1 MCDIGRLRDQRRRRT
16 VTLAAA
22 TAGYWIGR
30 QCNRKWSTCYHHHVI
45 RRPDTS
51 EDAHALQIEG
61 YRRMGPAARLR
72 TALELTELSRR
83 FLAAGVRK
91 RHPEYDEEQ
100 VRLATARLWLGPDL
114 FRRAFPDSPE
124 LKP

>member
-1 MCDIGRLRDQRRRRT
+1 M
-16 VTLAAA
+16 
-22 TAGYWIGR
+22 
-30 QCNRKWSTCYHHHVI
+30 I

-83 FLAAGVRK
+83 LLTAGVRK

-100 VRLATARLWLGPDL
+100 VRLAAARLWLGPDL
-114 FRRAFPDSPE
+114 FRRAYPDSPE